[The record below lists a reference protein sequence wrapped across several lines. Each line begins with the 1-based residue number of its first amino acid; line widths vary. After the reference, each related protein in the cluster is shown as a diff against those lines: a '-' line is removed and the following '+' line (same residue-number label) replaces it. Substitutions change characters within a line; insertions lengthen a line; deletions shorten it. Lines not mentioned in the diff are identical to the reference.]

1 MKALRRQKGRVHG
14 GAMMV
19 WLFFANLFDPK
30 RVVAIEQIETDRRI
44 GNPVIRDAATPAAP
58 PSD

>member
-1 MKALRRQKGRVHG
+1 
-14 GAMMV
+14 MMV